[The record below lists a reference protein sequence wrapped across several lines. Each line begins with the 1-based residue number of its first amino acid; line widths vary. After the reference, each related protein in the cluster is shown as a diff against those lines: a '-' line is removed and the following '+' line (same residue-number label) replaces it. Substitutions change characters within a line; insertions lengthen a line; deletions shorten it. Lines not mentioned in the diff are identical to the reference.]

1 MSRRLLVYLLL
12 DTSGSMKGAPA
23 ESIKVGIDSMV
34 SSLKTNPHALDMLHL
49 SIITFDREVNETLP
63 MTKLEGLVLPEIKA
77 IEINL
82 SNLGMALEF
91 LYQKCDQEL
100 VRSTEAKRGDWKP
113 LLFLLSTKE
122 PSDLSKYREIIPKV
136 KSLGFRHIVGCSAGQ
151 KANPE
156 YIKLLTKK
164 VVQLGN
170 SDSHSF
176 RQFFKWVSE
185 IICKTL
191 FPSESIW
198 PYSAKI

>member
-1 MSRRLLVYLLL
+1 MVRRLLVYLLL
-12 DTSGSMKGAPA
+12 DTSGSMKGAPV
-23 ESIKVGIDSMV
+23 ESIKLGIDNML
-34 SSLKTNPHALDMLHL
+34 SSLKMDPFALENLNL

-63 MTKLEGLVLPEIKA
+63 MTKLEGLVLPEMKA
-77 IEINL
+77 NEINL

-91 LYQKCDQEL
+91 LYRRCDQEL
-100 VRSTEAKRGDWKP
+100 IRSTSTTRGDWKP
-113 LLFLLSTKE
+113 LLFLLSSKE
-122 PSDLSKYREIIPKV
+122 PSDLAKYREIIPKV
-136 KSLGFRHIVGCSAGQ
+136 KSLGFRHIIACAAGL
-151 KANPE
+151 KANPDSL
-156 YIKLLTKK
+156 KLLTKK